1 MVARHVRDV
10 EAGSSNLPSPTI
22 YGYIEPRLPPPAP
35 VLSAELTDVA
45 WSAEMKKLAVVA
57 SALAVLVLAGCGA
70 GAEESGESD
79 SESAT
84 AECPQP
90 DAADATAITKERA
103 DMLIGFTESDAELCA
118 TGLEWEF
125 RVGERDGEGFA
136 LTADYRQ
143 QRVTVSVT
151 NDLVTAVVV
160 G

>member
-1 MVARHVRDV
+1 
-10 EAGSSNLPSPTI
+10 
-22 YGYIEPRLPPPAP
+22 
-35 VLSAELTDVA
+35 
-45 WSAEMKKLAVVA
+45 MKKFSANLA

-70 GAEESGESD
+70 GVEESAESD

-90 DAADATAITKERA
+90 DAADATAITQERA
-103 DMLIGFTESDAELCA
+103 DMLIGFTESDAESCA
-118 TGLEWEF
+118 ASLGWEF

-136 LTADYRQ
+136 LTADFRQ

-151 NDLVTAVVV
+151 NDLVTAVAV